1 MFAVGDIVK
10 SGTKFGIV
18 TKVTPKF
25 VWMHR
30 GLFTPYG
37 STFLLKQTSV
47 EKSSI
52 AEAKKY
58 YPAYF
63 NKRLY
68 NTFTKK
74 VDIAA

>member
-10 SGTKFGIV
+10 EGTNFGIV

-25 VWMHR
+25 LWMHK
-30 GLFTPYG
+30 GLFTSYG
-37 STFLLKQTSV
+37 GTYLLKQTSV

-52 AEAKKY
+52 AEAKEY
-58 YPAYF
+58 YSAYF

-74 VDIAA
+74 VDTSV

>member
-30 GLFTPYG
+30 GLFTLYG
-37 STFLLKQTSV
+37 STFLLKQTRI
-47 EKSSI
+47 EKSTI

-63 NKRLY
+63 NKSLY

>member
-30 GLFTPYG
+30 GLFTTYG
-37 STFLLKQTSV
+37 NEYLLKQTSV